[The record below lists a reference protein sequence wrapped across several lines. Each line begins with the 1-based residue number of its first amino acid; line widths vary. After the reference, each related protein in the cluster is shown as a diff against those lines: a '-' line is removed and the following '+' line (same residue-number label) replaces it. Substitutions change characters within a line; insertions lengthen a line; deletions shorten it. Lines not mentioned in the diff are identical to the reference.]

1 MAMGNEGRKGVADPE
16 VLIRF
21 GRLFLGSTGW
31 HPYLVY
37 IPRLGGAEGP
47 PRRPWRVDGRS
58 FW

>member
-1 MAMGNEGRKGVADPE
+1 MGNEGRKGVADPE